1 MYSFAHALVFGS
13 FLIAILGCIF
23 AGFSVDRGKFAF
35 VRLFEGIGFLLAV
48 ALSAASLIL
57 FNAFAHCDFAL
68 QYVAD
73 YSDRAM
79 PLFYRVTAFWAGQP
93 GSLLF
98 WAWATSFFGLF
109 FQYSSAYGKLK
120 NGTRLL
126 YWLFYLAVMGFFLFL
141 LCTWNDPFILA
152 ARPLQDG
159 NGLNPLLQNP
169 GMIFHPPLL
178 FLGYAGFTISGILA
192 FAQGFSG
199 AREVE
204 GSWTRLA
211 RPFTLLA
218 WIFLTAGIVLGCWW
232 SYMELG
238 WGGYWAWDP
247 VENASLIP
255 WLIGTA
261 CIHTSVIQD
270 RRNKLHRFN
279 ALLIMLTMASA
290 FFATY
295 LVRSN
300 VIQSLHAFGGNEI
313 GLPLL
318 IFVLV
323 LVFLAALAARASGS
337 PHPKPM
343 GPLISREGLLM
354 LMAWL
359 FIALSLIILIGTLW
373 PVLSS
378 LWSEKPMGLDRSFYN
393 RTCLPLFGLLGVLL
407 CFCPWL
413 GWKGGI
419 RHKKGFLTAA
429 AVFVIA
435 ALLCAFSGMH
445 MPLALIACAFAIS
458 SAAGAILLPASDP
471 AMRNTLSSIGAC
483 GAHLGAALIIMAVAW
498 SGPYQEERTLELSLN
513 ESVTLDGRTFTFAK
527 LSTGVERNYTFA
539 RAELTVSKDGDM
551 LGTLRPEQRFYYKY
565 PDRPFNEAAVIP
577 GFGTEPYATLGKIS
591 PDMRKAVFRLST
603 HPLINWFWIGS
614 ALMCV
619 CALLTVRRR
628 SGGNRK
634 S

>member
-1 MYSFAHALVFGS
+1 MYNFAYALIFGS

-35 VRLFEGIGFLLAV
+35 IRLFEGIGFLLAV
-48 ALSAASLIL
+48 TLSAASLIL
-57 FNAFAHCDFAL
+57 LNAFARCDFAL
-68 QYVAD
+68 QYVSD

-98 WAWATSFFGLF
+98 WAWTASFFGLF
-109 FQYSSAYGKLK
+109 FQYSGAYRKLEIR
-120 NGTRLL
+120 TRLL
-126 YWLFYLAVMGFFLFL
+126 YWLFYLAVTAFFLFL
-141 LCTWNDPFILA
+141 LCTWNDPFVLA
-152 ARPLQDG
+152 ARPLKDG

-178 FLGYAGFTISGILA
+178 FLGYSGFIIPGVLA
-192 FAQGFSG
+192 LAQGFSG
-199 AREVE
+199 SAEIE

-211 RPFTLLA
+211 RPYTILG
-218 WIFLTAGIVLGCWW
+218 WVFLSAGIILGCWW

-255 WLIGTA
+255 WLISTA

-279 ALLIMLTMASA
+279 ALLIILTTVSA

-295 LVRSN
+295 LVRGN
-300 VIQSLHAFGGNEI
+300 VVKSLHAFGGNGI

-323 LVFLAALAARASGS
+323 LAVLAVLAARLSGA

-343 GPLISREGLLM
+343 GSPLSREGLLA
-354 LMAWL
+354 LVAWVL
-359 FIALSLIILIGTLW
+359 VALSLIILVATLW

-378 LWSEKPMGLDRSFYN
+378 LWSEKPMGLDRPFYN

-419 RHKKGFLTAA
+419 RHRKGFLATG

-435 ALLCAFSGMH
+435 TVVCVFFGMR
-445 MPLALIACAFAIS
+445 MPLPLISCAFAV
-458 SAAGAILLPASDP
+458 SAVAGAILLPVSDP
-471 AMRNTLSSIGAC
+471 SVRGVPASVGAC

-498 SGPYQEERTLELSLN
+498 SGPYKAEQTKELSLN
-513 ESVTLDGRTFTFAK
+513 ESAVVDGYTFTFTK
-527 LSTGVERNYTFA
+527 LSTGAERNYEFA
-539 RAELTVSKDGDM
+539 RAELEVSKDGKKLGM
-551 LGTLRPEQRFYYKY
+551 LEPEQRFYHNH
-565 PDRPFNEAAVIP
+565 PAQSFNEAAVLP
-577 GFGTEPYATLGKIS
+577 RFGTEPYATLGRIS
-591 PDMRKAVFRLST
+591 PDMRRAVFRLST
-603 HPLINWFWIGS
+603 HPLINWFWAGS
-614 ALMCV
+614 VIMCV
-619 CALLTVRRR
+619 FALFAVRGRT
-628 SGGNRK
+628 GGNRK